1 VGLAGRLLAGA
12 EMVGVY
18 IVLSL
23 CALFERRRW
32 PVWLLLAMVAVGVT
46 ALGLVV
52 VNIGTIYRMRYG
64 FVIWQ

>member
-1 VGLAGRLLAGA
+1 
-12 EMVGVY
+12 MVGVY
-18 IVLSL
+18 IIVFLALL